1 MSNLSTFLKAGLLGV
16 FAVILVGIG
25 SLAWVQVKQG
35 SLIKE
40 IQNTDAIAIAASNL
54 LGQGLQ
60 MGQATRN
67 ILLEPKNPTAYKNH
81 EVAEKSFREL
91 LDRIASLAEGSLS
104 ADNIRSSLETIIKHF
119 DQDIVLQ
126 KKIHLLSQTETAEAI
141 KTLNDLQTPL
151 WRQYR
156 AVMMGLRKQA
166 EEDAVTIRA
175 WADEMAGFMRM
186 IMTALA
192 LLVLTTVLFVLVK
205 TMRFLSKIRLHG
217 EGVLDASEQS
227 ALSAGRVSEISSS
240 LAQGASEQAGALEET
255 SSSIEQMASVTRK
268 SAGNASEANRLMGE
282 VNEVVGRANR
292 SMVEVTESMHEIFS
306 ASEET
311 QKIVKT
317 IDEIAFQTNLL
328 ALNAAVEAARAGE
341 AGSGFAVVADEV
353 RNLALRAANAAK
365 NTATLIEGTVVKVK
379 QGSQLVER
387 VNNEFQ
393 MVAQSASKSG
403 ILVADIAGA
412 TEEQANEI
420 GQINKALSGI
430 DQVTQRNAADAE
442 EAASASRQMNAQAGQ
457 TKLYITDLMALVSN
471 MTVSADGPSDM
482 ALSKLKPAD

>member
-457 TKLYITDLMALVSN
+457 TKLYITYLMALVSN

>member
-141 KTLNDLQTPL
+141 KALNDLQTPL

-471 MTVSADGPSDM
+471 MTVSSDGPSDM
-482 ALSKLKPAD
+482 ALSKLQPAD

>member
-35 SLIKE
+35 RLIKE